1 MAELLTAKGTK
12 RQFTAGPEG
21 YPFPCTVIAGKEEG
35 KTVLITAQIH
45 SGEYP
50 GTPALIRLAER
61 LDPAELKGT
70 LILIPCVNITGFYA
84 GTNAY
89 VPEDHG
95 NLNAA
100 YPGDPD
106 TVTGR
111 IAQYFVQEL
120 FPHAD
125 FVLDLHSGGMN
136 EALIP
141 CLFFPAL
148 KCTEESLHIAEQ
160 LDIPYLVPSYNTAG
174 EMSYAANVM
183 GIPGLLLERGYGGMC
198 EEEWIRAYERDLDLF
213 LCAMGMKEYADTD
226 TCEKKIFQKAYYTQ
240 AQETGLWF
248 PAVHAGQTI
257 KKGELLGRTEDFRG
271 RLLREYSAEADGIVL
286 YYRIG
291 MNAVQGDPRAADGY

>member
-136 EALIP
+136 EALTP

-148 KCTEESLHIAEQ
+148 KELSPRMTS
-160 LDIPYLVPSYNTAG
+160 STTAG
-174 EMSYAANVM
+174 LSHC
-183 GIPGLLLERGYGGMC
+183 R
-198 EEEWIRAYERDLDLF
+198 RTS
-213 LCAMGMKEYADTD
+213 MKA
-226 TCEKKIFQKAYYTQ
+226 
-240 AQETGLWF
+240 WF
-248 PAVHAGQTI
+248 ICTL
-257 KKGELLGRTEDFRG
+257 ELLTRS
-271 RLLREYSAEADGIVL
+271 RLPASPAPDVA
-286 YYRIG
+286 
-291 MNAVQGDPRAADGY
+291 